1 MCENGGEV
9 PPEPDYLEGANH
21 KWESTRS
28 RSVDAQMMVA
38 SQVKEAKEQ
47 PKTHTV
53 EQMPKPGRGDTDPRK

>member
-1 MCENGGEV
+1 
-9 PPEPDYLEGANH
+9 
-21 KWESTRS
+21 
-28 RSVDAQMMVA
+28 MMVA